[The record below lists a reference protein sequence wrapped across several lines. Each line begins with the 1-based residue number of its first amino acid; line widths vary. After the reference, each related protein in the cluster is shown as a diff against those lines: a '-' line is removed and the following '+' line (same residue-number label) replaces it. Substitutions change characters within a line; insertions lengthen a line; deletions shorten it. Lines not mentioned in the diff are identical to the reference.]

1 MKTFAVLSSLLL
13 LALASFVFQLDDSN
27 LSEKINGVSLV
38 NPHFE
43 VDKPMML
50 GLNQINTGWVA
61 VIPFGFSRMNQP
73 SVKFDSE
80 RQWRGERVD
89 GTREMIDLA
98 HECGF
103 KVMVKPHV
111 WVHGYW
117 VGEFDLTTEEDWLL
131 WESDYTRYILTYAHL
146 AQETKA
152 ELLCIGTEY
161 KIATLRRPEFWAQLA
176 KEIRKVYDGSI
187 TYASNWDDFEQ
198 IKFWKELDYIGVD
211 AYFPLAHGD
220 NPDFDQ
226 IREGW
231 NPVKKRLKKLSD
243 QYDKPILLTEYGY
256 QSTNG
261 ALGNHWEVA
270 QGTEPLNFELQSRGY
285 EALYQELW
293 GEEWLAG
300 GFLWK
305 WHFSEEAGGLES
317 GDWTPQGKPATEV
330 IAKWYAQ

>member
-1 MKTFAVLSSLLL
+1 MKTFAFLSSLLL
-13 LALASFVFQLDDSN
+13 IALASFVFQLDDSN
-27 LSEKINGVSLV
+27 TSVKINGVSLV

-50 GLNQINTGWVA
+50 GLNEINTGWVA

-73 SVKFDSE
+73 SVIFDSE
-80 RQWRGERVD
+80 RQWSGERVD

-111 WVHGYW
+111 WVSGHW
-117 VGEFDLTTEEDWLL
+117 VGEFDLNSEEDWLL
-131 WESDYTRYILTYAHL
+131 WESDYTKYILTYAKL

-152 ELLCIGTEY
+152 EIFCIGTEY
-161 KIATLRRPEFWAQLA
+161 KIATQRRPAFWVQLA
-176 KEIRKVYDGSI
+176 KDVKKIYDGSI

-198 IKFWKELDYIGVD
+198 IKFWSELDYIGVD

-220 NPDFDQ
+220 NPDIEQ

-231 NPVKKRLKKLSD
+231 KPVKQRLKKLSD
-243 QYDKPILLTEYGY
+243 QYDRPILLTEYGY
-256 QSTNG
+256 QSANG

-270 QGTEPLNFELQSRGY
+270 QSKEQLNFELQSKGY

-293 GEEWLAG
+293 GEKWLAG

-330 IAKWYAQ
+330 IAKRYAQ

>member
-1 MKTFAVLSSLLL
+1 MKTFAFLSSLLL
-13 LALASFVFQLDDSN
+13 IALASFVFQLDDSN
-27 LSEKINGVSLV
+27 TSVKINGVSLV

-50 GLNQINTGWVA
+50 GLNEINTGWVA

-73 SVKFDSE
+73 SVIFDSE
-80 RQWRGERVD
+80 RQWSGERVD

-111 WVHGYW
+111 WVSGHW
-117 VGEFDLTTEEDWLL
+117 VGEFDLNSEEDWLL
-131 WESDYTRYILTYAHL
+131 WESDYTKYILTYAKL

-152 ELLCIGTEY
+152 EIFCIGTEY
-161 KIATLRRPEFWAQLA
+161 KIATQRRPAFWVQLA
-176 KEIRKVYDGSI
+176 KDVKKIYDGSI

-198 IKFWKELDYIGVD
+198 IKFWSELDYIGVD

-220 NPDFDQ
+220 NPDIEL

-231 NPVKKRLKKLSD
+231 KPVKDRLKKLSD
-243 QYDKPILLTEYGY
+243 QYDRPILLTEYGY
-256 QSTNG
+256 QSANG

-270 QGTEPLNFELQSRGY
+270 QSKEQLNFELQSKGY

-293 GEEWLAG
+293 GEKWLAG

-317 GDWTPQGKPATEV
+317 GDWTPQGKSASGV